1 MSLVS
6 PVAPSSGTEAASG
19 SSISLASIVLL
30 LTLIAYPLV
39 VPSFF
44 TFQIGAQALIL
55 GMISLSLMVL
65 AGYGGMLS
73 LAQLTIAGI
82 AAYTVAIFGHNSVG
96 VMGLGW
102 PWWIAAPFAIA
113 LAAASAALI
122 GLVAVRSVGIYMIM
136 ITLAISTA
144 FYYFAL

>member
-1 MSLVS
+1 MQVD
-6 PVAPSSGTEAASG
+6 VQRVEYAE
-19 SSISLASIVLL
+19 VE
-30 LTLIAYPLV
+30 
-39 VPSFF
+39 
-44 TFQIGAQALIL
+44 
-55 GMISLSLMVL
+55 SLSGAYRHEANCQIIHDSALRRQLADPWLIRVDGML

-113 LAAASAALI
+113 LAAVSAALI
-122 GLVAVRSVGIYMIM
+122 GLIAVRSVGI
-136 ITLAISTA
+136 
-144 FYYFAL
+144 